1 MLRLQSESGPVPIH
15 VAAFADDRPV
25 EKVARVELQS
35 WLSSRDVESAA
46 RARLEYVDGVDQA
59 GSGPIQHQVVVVP
72 TPVAEDMARVVSLDT
87 RARVPYG
94 TFNGCLKTENF
105 TPLEPDLREEKYYC
119 PEVGLV
125 LEVSLGGGKERNELV
140 SITSP

>member
-1 MLRLQSESGPVPIH
+1 MTVTKWLPGLLGVAGILMWGDPAAH
-15 VAAFADDRPV
+15 VDETYREEFAP
-25 EKVARVELQS
+25 
-35 WLSSRDVESAA
+35 
-46 RARLEYVDGVDQA
+46 G
-59 GSGPIQHQVVVVP
+59 
-72 TPVAEDMARVVSLDT
+72 VAEDMARVVSLDA

-125 LEVSLGGGKERNELV
+125 LEVSLGVGCWSLEVLFRDLDAPRLADHRHLDLTRVLKVILDF
-140 SITSP
+140 